1 VAVVRLLNELR
12 RSVEELTV
20 TEAKSLR
27 SGHADIAKRDW
38 QRQKARLMRTKG

>member
-1 VAVVRLLNELR
+1 MAVVRLLNELQ

-20 TEAKSLR
+20 TEVKSR

-38 QRQKARLMRTKG
+38 RRQKARLLREKG